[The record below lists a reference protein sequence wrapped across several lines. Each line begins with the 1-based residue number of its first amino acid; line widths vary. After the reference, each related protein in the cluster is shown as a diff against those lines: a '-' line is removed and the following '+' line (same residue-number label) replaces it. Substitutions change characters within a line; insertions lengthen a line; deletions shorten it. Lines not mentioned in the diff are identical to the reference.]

1 MATIPEALSAAVQCL
16 NARRFAD
23 ARAICGQ
30 ILAVD
35 RTNTDALHLWGL
47 AARQD
52 GKLDEAI
59 AMIGRAVES
68 RPLFAAARINLA
80 NALRAAGRHADA
92 QRCYRL
98 AVAVA
103 PDLASAWLAFGGH
116 LTRDGGS
123 AAQDEAIR
131 ALRHATTLAPTDAD
145 ALHDL
150 GLALRY
156 ANRAEESISVLIQA
170 TIARPDHTIAW
181 MNLGTA
187 LVENG
192 EHARSLA
199 SMRRAV
205 ALTPNA
211 GEVCFNNGNALHAAG
226 HLEEALSA
234 FLRSAR
240 LGLAQAR
247 TRAAM
252 VLHDLGRHRE
262 AEEGYRHALTAD
274 GDAPANIEQLTRLF
288 METDRIEEGRA
299 LLVQLT
305 RTEPLGR
312 TYRGELLAALAD
324 LELWDGRAE
333 RTAALLDGVQG
344 DSGRFF
350 TIKSIAALR
359 LSLGRLAGQPNG
371 KLKRPPNPHP
381 DCPAVTSSTLASH
394 GRFAHNVLEYVL
406 VRLYAEKH
414 GFTLETP
421 EWVGGYYFDINDPL
435 PSRPYRPLYYPRHPL
450 NRHLSGT
457 AGETPP
463 SNVDFRSPLFL
474 LEHKAEHRDRVQSWL
489 RPRALWSPFLDPAL
503 ERLRERGD
511 TVVAIHIRRGDF
523 VQFNYPITETIWYV
537 DWLRALW
544 PTLTRPVL
552 YIASDDL
559 AGVRKDFAEF
569 APMVRADVAPDWPNL
584 EFLQDFHVLMHADV
598 VGVSAASGFSLL
610 AAQLNQRARLFVE
623 PDMPGRRIRPFAP
636 WVP

>member
-1 MATIPEALSAAVQCL
+1 MATIPEALSVAIQCL

-23 ARAICGQ
+23 VRAICGQ

-35 RTNTDALHLWGL
+35 HSNTDALHLWGL

-68 RPLFAAARINLA
+68 RPLFAATRVNLA
-80 NALRAAGRHADA
+80 NALRAAGRHAEA

-123 AAQDEAIR
+123 AARNEAIR
-131 ALRHATTLAPTDAD
+131 ALSHATAIAPGDAE

-156 ANRAEESISVLIQA
+156 ADRAEDGIAALTKA
-170 TIARPDHTIAW
+170 TAARPDHTAAW

-192 EHARSLA
+192 EHARSRA
-199 SMRRAV
+199 SLRRAV

-211 GEVCFNNGNALHAAG
+211 GEVHFNNGNALHAAG

-234 FLRSAR
+234 FLRSAH
-240 LGLAQAR
+240 LGLVQAR

-252 VLHDLGRHRE
+252 VLHDLGRHGE
-262 AEEGYRHALTAD
+262 AEEGYRHALTED
-274 GDAPANIEQLTRLF
+274 GDTPTNIEQLTRLF
-288 METDRIEEGRA
+288 METGRIKEGRA
-299 LLVQLT
+299 LFVGLT
-305 RTEPLGR
+305 QTEPLGR
-312 TYRGELLAALAD
+312 IYRGELLAALAD
-324 LELWDGRAE
+324 LELQDGHAE
-333 RTAALLDGVQG
+333 RAAALLGGVQG

-350 TIKSIAALR
+350 TVKSIAALR
-359 LSLGRLAGQPNG
+359 LTLDRLTGRPNNR
-371 KLKRPPNPHP
+371 LERPMNPTP
-381 DCPAVTSSTLASH
+381 DRPAVTSSTLASH

-421 EWVGGYYFDINDPL
+421 EWVGGYYFDIDDPL

-457 AGETPP
+457 AVEPPP

-489 RPRALWSPFLDPAL
+489 RPRAVWSPFLDPAL
-503 ERLRERGD
+503 ERLRARGD

-523 VQFNYPITETIWYV
+523 IQFNYPITETAWYV

-544 PTLTRPVL
+544 PTLARPVL
-552 YIASDDL
+552 YVASDDL
-559 AGVRKDFAEF
+559 AGVRQDFAEF
-569 APMVRADVAPDWPNL
+569 APVARADVAPDWPNL

-598 VGVSAASGFSLL
+598 VGISAASGFSLL
-610 AAQLNQRARLFVE
+610 AAQLNRRATLFVE
-623 PDMPGRRIRPFAP
+623 PDVPGRRIRPFAP